1 LNSIVG
7 AINLGGSGFTI
18 IVVLASKNT
27 ALGNEDG
34 EMNRHP
40 AFPLRWI
47 SLIDDEEEEYSSVE
61 EMVYSLEEWDTD
73 CPLDSREGLI
83 LDRYNRM
90 VRVKISGM
98 RLVLMELYDPIPIE
112 EEQLSLLI
120 EQSRRQWQERRER
133 SVWARLC
140 RWLPFLKRL

>member
-1 LNSIVG
+1 
-7 AINLGGSGFTI
+7 
-18 IVVLASKNT
+18 
-27 ALGNEDG
+27 
-34 EMNRHP
+34 MNRLP

-73 CPLDSREGLI
+73 SPLDSREGLI